1 MSTTLEAAGVAITYL
16 RAQLAGEPAPEWN
29 TPEFDRI
36 SDALLTL
43 GNRASGADIACI
55 GGSALALLIEA
66 WRARLGA
73 ERAAAMAQLAAA
85 QGKAPGAGGG
95 R

>member
-16 RAQLAGEPAPEWN
+16 RTQLAGEPAPDWG

-36 SDALLTL
+36 SEALLTL

-55 GGSALALLIEA
+55 GGAALALMTEA

-73 ERAAAMAQLAAA
+73 EKAAAIAQLAAA
-85 QGKAPGAGGG
+85 KGKAPGAVEG
-95 R
+95 